1 MWKKI
6 RSNRNPGDTLYSEVR
21 KEFSPYFEKAG
32 IGVKEILQKFP
43 KGIFGLMVILM
54 AASLVLTFTVF
65 RHPEQKT
72 MPVTKII
79 VRPLNDGFD
88 QILRAGAQL
97 KETIRLKKV
106 VDCISA
112 KKRLSASD
120 SIALVQALDS
130 LQKIH
135 PSLK

>member
-6 RSNRNPGDTLYSEVR
+6 RSNRNPEDTVYSEIR
-21 KEFSPYFEKAG
+21 KEFNPYFERVGAG
-32 IGVKEILQKFP
+32 LNIFLQKFP
-43 KGIFGLMVILM
+43 KGVFGLMVVLM
-54 AASLVLTFTVF
+54 TASLVMTFTVF

-72 MPVTKII
+72 MPVPKITI
-79 VRPLNDGFD
+79 QPLHDGFD

-97 KETIRLKKV
+97 KETIRLKKI
-106 VDCISA
+106 VDSISA
-112 KKRLSASD
+112 KKRLTASD
-120 SIALVQALDS
+120 SIALVRALDS

>member
-6 RSNRNPGDTLYSEVR
+6 RSNRNPEDTVYSEIR

-32 IGVKEILQKFP
+32 AGLNIFLQKFP
-43 KGIFGLMVILM
+43 KGVFGLMVVLM
-54 AASLVLTFTVF
+54 IVSLVMTFTIF
-65 RHPEQKT
+65 RHPEQQTKPVPKT
-72 MPVTKII
+72 TIQ
-79 VRPLNDGFD
+79 PLHDGFD

-97 KETIRLKKV
+97 KETIRLKKI
-106 VDCISA
+106 VDSISA
-112 KKRLSASD
+112 KKQLSGHD

-130 LQKIH
+130 LQHIH